1 MCDHAFEWAGKQK
14 GFLRVSQIHGESEIF
29 AIVDDTWTL
38 SEEKGEIQQEH
49 MRFDAEARLLVK
61 PCMHSIAVQNPYLAL
76 SSYSYHGGGVQDTEM
91 NFIMENDDLPDF
103 TQSATDLFAHG
114 QEISGAGNGSAE
126 DNGLKTAS
134 SSFKFLACL
143 VLVFF
148 FARLL
153 GQHEVKRTSVAGLSG
168 ACTRSGP

>member
-1 MCDHAFEWAGKQK
+1 MNSILRKMCDHAFEWAGKQK

-76 SSYSYHGGGVQDTEM
+76 SSYPYIWMICAPAWRVRLCHRVDRASGVLPGLGASAPRYEQPAGRERAGGRRRRVSRM
-91 NFIMENDDLPDF
+91 LR
-103 TQSATDLFAHG
+103 
-114 QEISGAGNGSAE
+114 
-126 DNGLKTAS
+126 
-134 SSFKFLACL
+134 
-143 VLVFF
+143 V
-148 FARLL
+148 
-153 GQHEVKRTSVAGLSG
+153 VKLR
-168 ACTRSGP
+168 